1 MINAMS
7 SDNERRSSP
16 RVPFAS
22 PITVRI
28 DGEHHSCRTRDLGT
42 GGIFVY
48 FDGEPPKLDT
58 KVAIELKLGD
68 TPEAIVFEGRVARYG
83 SGGNGIGVAFVEV
96 TTEARAKLSAYV
108 ATAV

>member
-1 MINAMS
+1 MISDMS
-7 SDNERRSSP
+7 IDDERRTSP

-28 DGEHHSCRTRDLGT
+28 GDESHSCRTRDLGT

-48 FDGEPPKLDT
+48 FDGVPPALESM
-58 KVAIELKLGD
+58 VAIELKLGD
-68 TPEAIVFEGRVARYG
+68 APVALLFEGRVARYG

-96 TTEARAKLSAYV
+96 SPEARAKLSEYV
-108 ATAV
+108 ETAL